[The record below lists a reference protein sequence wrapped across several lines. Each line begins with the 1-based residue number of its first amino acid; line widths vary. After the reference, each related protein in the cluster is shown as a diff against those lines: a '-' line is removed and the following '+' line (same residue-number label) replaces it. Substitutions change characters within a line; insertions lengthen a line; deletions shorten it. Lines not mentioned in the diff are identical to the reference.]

1 MLLTTPLTLFP
12 VLSVL
17 RRFAGFS
24 LPPSL
29 DQTESESPASAAY
42 RPRSKSLQSS
52 SSGSA
57 AAAAAA
63 AAAPTEILKPI
74 TMPKKIEF

>member
-42 RPRSKSLQSS
+42 RPRSMSLQSS

-57 AAAAAA
+57 AAAAA
-63 AAAPTEILKPI
+63 PTEILKPI
-74 TMPKKIEF
+74 TIPKKIEF